1 VSESQKNIAPVK
13 AVWGMTEADIGV
25 NRRDTHGVLDRRVGI
40 LKIVDANTEHLRLLL
55 LRVTAHANV
64 LLRDNY
70 LISSDYIGVTRD
82 MLEEKYGCKV
92 MITQG
97 GSGNVKPKYN
107 GSLEALDK
115 MSFEIRSAIETCVEN
130 LKPERIERLCM
141 FSQTESFF
149 TDVPTLGRAKEIS
162 DEVMRENNIDGT
174 NWLEEINRL
183 HDENIIQQSSE
194 IEIQYFRL
202 NNGCFCG
209 VANDIMCEIAVDV
222 VNVCKDDFIYL
233 GGYTNGCEGYLPTAE
248 EYDKGG
254 YEVLHSYLIYYVY
267 HNTVMPLNRDA
278 AEKLVRIVTEQWN
291 KMKYL

>member
-1 VSESQKNIAPVK
+1 MSESQKNIAPVK
-13 AVWGMTEADIGV
+13 AVWGITEADIGV

-40 LKIVDANTEHLRLLL
+40 LKIVDVNTEHLRLLL

-82 MLEEKYGCKV
+82 MLEEKYGCNV

-130 LKPERIERLCM
+130 LKPERIKSLCM

-162 DEVMRENNIDGT
+162 DEAMRENNIDST
-174 NWLEEINRL
+174 NWLEEITP
-183 HDENIIQQSSE
+183 
-194 IEIQYFRL
+194 
-202 NNGCFCG
+202 C
-209 VANDIMCEIAVDV
+209 M
-222 VNVCKDDFIYL
+222 
-233 GGYTNGCEGYLPTAE
+233 
-248 EYDKGG
+248 
-254 YEVLHSYLIYYVY
+254 
-267 HNTVMPLNRDA
+267 
-278 AEKLVRIVTEQWN
+278 
-291 KMKYL
+291 MKT